1 MMRLQLHLVIT
12 ILLIGLPSCVVVKN
26 QNNPKVTWLSHSPM
40 STFVPGSAR
49 PGISNYSKVSEV
61 GLPLKKKHWMDE
73 DIDENY
79 ESQITAHKESIV

>member
-1 MMRLQLHLVIT
+1 
-12 ILLIGLPSCVVVKN
+12 
-26 QNNPKVTWLSHSPM
+26 M

-73 DIDENY
+73 DIDGNY
-79 ESQITAHKESIV
+79 ESRITAHKESIV